1 MPATI
6 HFPERKAYPSW
17 SDHGTNFVG
26 AASEIKELV
35 KFLESQKAQGEIS
48 LFCSV
53 QNKVKWGISE

>member
-53 QNKVKWGISE
+53 QNKVK